1 MKSTVLIIGYVF
13 PEPNSSAAGTRM
25 LQLID
30 FFINQNYTV
39 VFATSCK
46 KSTNAFDLESLN
58 VQVVEILLNHSSF
71 DFFVKDLNPE
81 VVLFDRFM
89 TEEQFGWRI
98 TENCPD
104 ALRILDTEDL
114 HFLRKTRQQSIRSS
128 SVSANDFDLNDIA
141 KREIASIYRSDL
153 SLIISEAELKILIDT
168 FKIDCSLLLYLPFM
182 LDLNEN
188 PEQKQHSSFSERT
201 DFVSIG
207 NFLHPPNSDVIFYLK
222 NDIWPLIK
230 SQLPQANL
238 HLYGAYDT
246 QAIRSLHNK
255 KDGFLLHG
263 YVEDAFE
270 VVNSSR
276 VLLAPL
282 RFGAGLKGKLILA
295 MQCGTPAAMSTIAA
309 EGMFGSDQPNGIIE
323 DDPSLFVKKCID
335 LYTQESLWTEYQNKG
350 DAVLKS
356 RFNKLDHQLKL
367 KERISLIQSTIQSHR
382 SDNFIGQLLAHHQFQ
397 STKYMSRWI
406 EVKNANLK

>member
-114 HFLRKTRQQSIRSS
+114 HFLRKTRQQSISS
-128 SVSANDFDLNDIA
+128 SSGSANDFDLNDIA

-153 SLIISEAELKILIDT
+153 SLIISEAELKILIDK

-207 NFLHPPNSDVIFYLK
+207 NFLHPPNSDAIFYLK

-238 HLYGAYDT
+238 HVYGAYDT
-246 QAIRSLHNK
+246 QAIRSMHNK

>member
-114 HFLRKTRQQSIRSS
+114 HFLRKTRQQSISSS

-246 QAIRSLHNK
+246 QAIRSMHNK

>member
-114 HFLRKTRQQSIRSS
+114 HFLRKTRQQSISS
-128 SVSANDFDLNDIA
+128 SSGSANDFDLNDIA

-188 PEQKQHSSFSERT
+188 SEQKQHSSFSERT

-238 HLYGAYDT
+238 HVYGAYDT
-246 QAIRSLHNK
+246 QAIRSMHNK

>member
-114 HFLRKTRQQSIRSS
+114 HFLRKTRQQSISSS

-188 PEQKQHSSFSERT
+188 SEQKQHSSFSERT

-207 NFLHPPNSDVIFYLK
+207 NFLHPPNSDAIFYLK

-238 HLYGAYDT
+238 HVYGAYDT
-246 QAIRSLHNK
+246 QAIRSMHNK

-270 VVNSSR
+270 VINSSR

>member
-188 PEQKQHSSFSERT
+188 SEQKQHSSFSERT

-238 HLYGAYDT
+238 HVYGAYNT
-246 QAIRSLHNK
+246 QAIRSMHNK

>member
-114 HFLRKTRQQSIRSS
+114 HFLRKTRQQSISS
-128 SVSANDFDLNDIA
+128 SSGSANDFDLNDIA

-188 PEQKQHSSFSERT
+188 SELKQHSSFSERT

-207 NFLHPPNSDVIFYLK
+207 NFLHPPNSDAIFYLK

-238 HLYGAYDT
+238 HVYGAYDT
-246 QAIRSLHNK
+246 QAIRSMHNK

>member
-30 FFINQNYTV
+30 FFKNQNYTV

-114 HFLRKTRQQSIRSS
+114 HFLRKTRQQSISS
-128 SVSANDFDLNDIA
+128 SSGSANDFDLNDIA

-153 SLIISEAELKILIDT
+153 SLIISEAELKILIDK

-238 HLYGAYDT
+238 HVYGAYDT
-246 QAIRSLHNK
+246 QAIRSMHNK

-309 EGMFGSDQPNGIIE
+309 EGMFGSYQPNGIIE

>member
-13 PEPNSSAAGTRM
+13 PEPNSSAAGTRI

-30 FFINQNYTV
+30 FFKNQNYTV

-114 HFLRKTRQQSIRSS
+114 HFLRKTRQQSISS
-128 SVSANDFDLNDIA
+128 SSGSANDFDLNDIA

-153 SLIISEAELKILIDT
+153 SLIISEAELKILIDK

-188 PEQKQHSSFSERT
+188 SEQKQHSSFSERT

-238 HLYGAYDT
+238 HVYGAYDT
-246 QAIRSLHNK
+246 KLIRSMHNK

-382 SDNFIGQLLAHHQFQ
+382 SNNFIGQLLAHHQFQ

>member
-238 HLYGAYDT
+238 HVYGAYNT
-246 QAIRSLHNK
+246 QAIRSMHNK

-270 VVNSSR
+270 VINSSR

>member
-114 HFLRKTRQQSIRSS
+114 HFLRKTRQQSISS
-128 SVSANDFDLNDIA
+128 SSGSANDFDLNDIA

-153 SLIISEAELKILIDT
+153 SLIISEAELKILIDK

-238 HLYGAYDT
+238 HVYGAYDT
-246 QAIRSLHNK
+246 QAIRSMHNK

-356 RFNKLDHQLKL
+356 RFNKSDHQLKL

>member
-207 NFLHPPNSDVIFYLK
+207 NFLHPPNSDAIFYLK

-238 HLYGAYDT
+238 HVYGAYDT
-246 QAIRSLHNK
+246 QAIRSMHNK

>member
-114 HFLRKTRQQSIRSS
+114 HFLRKTRQQSISS
-128 SVSANDFDLNDIA
+128 SSGSANDFDLNDRA

-153 SLIISEAELKILIDT
+153 SLIISEAELKILIDK

-188 PEQKQHSSFSERT
+188 SEQKQHSSFSERT

-238 HLYGAYDT
+238 HVYGAYDT
-246 QAIRSLHNK
+246 QAIRSMHNK

-382 SDNFIGQLLAHHQFQ
+382 SGNFIGQLLAHHQFQ

>member
-114 HFLRKTRQQSIRSS
+114 HFLRKTRQQSISSS

-238 HLYGAYDT
+238 HVYGAYDT
-246 QAIRSLHNK
+246 QAIRSMHNK

>member
-114 HFLRKTRQQSIRSS
+114 HFLRKTRQQSISS
-128 SVSANDFDLNDIA
+128 SSGSANDFDLNDIA

-153 SLIISEAELKILIDT
+153 SLIISEAELKILIDK

-238 HLYGAYDT
+238 HVYGAYDT
-246 QAIRSLHNK
+246 QAIRSMHNK

>member
-114 HFLRKTRQQSIRSS
+114 HFLRKTRQQSISSS

-188 PEQKQHSSFSERT
+188 SEQKQHSSFSERT

-207 NFLHPPNSDVIFYLK
+207 NFLHPPNSDAIFYLK

-238 HLYGAYDT
+238 HVYGAYDT
-246 QAIRSLHNK
+246 QAIRSMHNK

-270 VVNSSR
+270 VVYTSR

>member
-114 HFLRKTRQQSIRSS
+114 HFLRKTRQQSISYSS
-128 SVSANDFDLNDIA
+128 GSANDFDLNDIA

-188 PEQKQHSSFSERT
+188 SELKQHSSFSERT

-207 NFLHPPNSDVIFYLK
+207 NFLHPPNSDAIFYLK

-238 HLYGAYDT
+238 HVYGAYDT
-246 QAIRSLHNK
+246 QAIRSMHNK

-282 RFGAGLKGKLILA
+282 RFGAGLKGKLIQA

>member
-114 HFLRKTRQQSIRSS
+114 HFLRKTRQQSISS
-128 SVSANDFDLNDIA
+128 SSGSANDFDLNDIA

-153 SLIISEAELKILIDT
+153 SLIISEAELKILIDK

-188 PEQKQHSSFSERT
+188 SEQKQHSSFSERT

-238 HLYGAYDT
+238 HVYGAYDT
-246 QAIRSLHNK
+246 QAIRSMHNK

-270 VVNSSR
+270 VVNTSR

>member
-114 HFLRKTRQQSIRSS
+114 HFLRKTRQQSISSS

-188 PEQKQHSSFSERT
+188 SEQKQHSSFSERT

-207 NFLHPPNSDVIFYLK
+207 NFLHPPNSDAIFYLK

-238 HLYGAYDT
+238 HVYGAYDT
-246 QAIRSLHNK
+246 QAIRSMHNK

-270 VVNSSR
+270 VVNTSR

>member
-114 HFLRKTRQQSIRSS
+114 HFLRKTRQQSISS
-128 SVSANDFDLNDIA
+128 SSGSANDFDLNDIA

-188 PEQKQHSSFSERT
+188 SEQKQHSSFSERT

-238 HLYGAYDT
+238 HVYGAYDT
-246 QAIRSLHNK
+246 QAIRSMHNK

-406 EVKNANLK
+406 EVKNSNLK

>member
-114 HFLRKTRQQSIRSS
+114 HFLRKTRQQSISS
-128 SVSANDFDLNDIA
+128 SSGSANDFDLNDIA

-153 SLIISEAELKILIDT
+153 SLIISEAELKILIDK

-238 HLYGAYDT
+238 HVYGAYDT
-246 QAIRSLHNK
+246 QAIRSMHNK

-323 DDPSLFVKKCID
+323 DDSSLFVKK
-335 LYTQESLWTEYQNKG
+335 
-350 DAVLKS
+350 
-356 RFNKLDHQLKL
+356 
-367 KERISLIQSTIQSHR
+367 
-382 SDNFIGQLLAHHQFQ
+382 
-397 STKYMSRWI
+397 
-406 EVKNANLK
+406 

>member
-114 HFLRKTRQQSIRSS
+114 HFLRKTRQQSISSS

-153 SLIISEAELKILIDT
+153 SLIISEAELKILIDK

-188 PEQKQHSSFSERT
+188 SEQKQHSSFSERT

-207 NFLHPPNSDVIFYLK
+207 NFLHPPNSDAIFYLK

-238 HLYGAYDT
+238 HVYGAYDT
-246 QAIRSLHNK
+246 QAIRSMHNK

-382 SDNFIGQLLAHHQFQ
+382 YDNFIGQLLAHHQFQ

>member
-114 HFLRKTRQQSIRSS
+114 HFLRKTRQQSISS
-128 SVSANDFDLNDIA
+128 SSGSANDFDLNDIA

-153 SLIISEAELKILIDT
+153 SLIISEAELKILIDK

-246 QAIRSLHNK
+246 QAIRSMHNK

>member
-114 HFLRKTRQQSIRSS
+114 HFLRKTRQQSISS
-128 SVSANDFDLNDIA
+128 SSGSANDFDLNDIA

-188 PEQKQHSSFSERT
+188 SELKQHSSFSERT

-238 HLYGAYDT
+238 HVYGAYDT
-246 QAIRSLHNK
+246 QAIRSMHNK

>member
-114 HFLRKTRQQSIRSS
+114 HFLRKTRQQSISS
-128 SVSANDFDLNDIA
+128 SSGSANDFDLNDIA

-153 SLIISEAELKILIDT
+153 SLIISEAELKILIDK

-188 PEQKQHSSFSERT
+188 SEQKQHSSFSERT

-238 HLYGAYDT
+238 HVYGAYDT
-246 QAIRSLHNK
+246 QAIRSMHNK

-270 VVNSSR
+270 VINSSR

-367 KERISLIQSTIQSHR
+367 KERISLIQSTIKSHR
-382 SDNFIGQLLAHHQFQ
+382 YDNFIGQLLAHHQFQ

>member
-114 HFLRKTRQQSIRSS
+114 HFLRKTRQQSISS
-128 SVSANDFDLNDIA
+128 SSGSANDFDLNDIA

-153 SLIISEAELKILIDT
+153 SLIISEAELKILIDK

-188 PEQKQHSSFSERT
+188 SEQKQHSSFSERT

-238 HLYGAYDT
+238 HVYGAYDT
-246 QAIRSLHNK
+246 QVIRSMHNK

>member
-114 HFLRKTRQQSIRSS
+114 HFLRKTRQQSISSS

-188 PEQKQHSSFSERT
+188 SEQKQHSSFSERT

-238 HLYGAYDT
+238 HVYGAYDT
-246 QAIRSLHNK
+246 QAIRSMHNK

-270 VVNSSR
+270 VINSSR